1 MAKDKKETTGENSH
15 LASVHSGKKSPV
27 KDVVKQPKISENT
40 HLADIHGGKKKVKT
54 KPDQD

>member
-27 KDVVKQPKISENT
+27 KDVVKQSKPIENT
-40 HLADIHGGKKKVKT
+40 HLVEVHAEKKKVKT
-54 KPDQD
+54 KTDQD